1 MVSAITTASSVCG
14 CCTVR
19 RMTTTARIAAPA
31 TIPKATYLP
40 SARRRS
46 LISAAEDE
54 EPCGEDPDTGKA
66 RVDQCRGAN
75 VGRDLHRDEHLPGEN
90 GEHDPDD
97 DADQPRREERA
108 QDVDGR
114 RHAAAGEREED
125 GDTEPATSLPV
136 TAVEA
141 WPSKM
146 AGEPRATRGPDGRGR
161 RCRAGF
167 EHGHRRAGDITILA
181 TAVPRPVFARERKG
195 ESLPGIG
202 CPRARSPAEVSAVLT
217 KFRGL
222 ARVGGCSALPNNG

>member
-125 GDTEPATSLPV
+125 GDPEPVTSLPV

-161 RCRAGF
+161 QCRAGF
-167 EHGHRRAGDITILA
+167 EHGHPVAQGTSRSSQPPCRGQCLRASEKANRYQGLA
-181 TAVPRPVFARERKG
+181 VRV
-195 ESLPGIG
+195 
-202 CPRARSPAEVSAVLT
+202 RAR
-217 KFRGL
+217 
-222 ARVGGCSALPNNG
+222 LPRSRQLLRSSG